1 MGSGLKTPS
10 GTSETTS
17 AELDQM
23 TAPLLTRVA
32 EALRPVPGLA
42 ALVLGG
48 SRGRG
53 TAGPASDYD
62 LGLYYEPDAPLDI
75 AALRSAIA
83 PLVDDP
89 SSTVT
94 PLGEWG
100 PWINGGGWLTIGG
113 VEVDLLYRD
122 LGRVRAVIADA
133 RLGRFSMNYQP
144 GHPHGFCSTIWMGE
158 AATCQPLLDPS
169 GSIATLKRE
178 TWPYPEALREALI
191 TRFGWEVDFA
201 IDNAELAA
209 RRGERTH
216 IAGCAYRALCC
227 TAQVLFALN
236 GRYLINEKGAVTEAA
251 TCSITLEGLADAQAG
266 IWKDIGEGHH
276 ESALGRLRRLSAS
289 LSALVQRAG
298 QKG

>member
-1 MGSGLKTPS
+1 MVDS
-10 GTSETTS
+10 
-17 AELDQM
+17 
-23 TAPLLTRVA
+23 LLSRVV
-32 EALRPVPGLA
+32 EALQPVKGLS

-62 LGLYYEPDAPLDI
+62 LGLYYEPDAPLDVE
-75 AALRSAIA
+75 ALRAAIA

-94 PLGEWG
+94 RLGEWG

-113 VEVDLLYRD
+113 AEVDLLYRD

-133 RLGRFSMNYQP
+133 RQGHFSMNYQP
-144 GHPHGFCSTIWMGE
+144 GHPHGFCSAIWMGE

-169 GSIATLKRE
+169 GVIAELKRQA
-178 TWPYPEALREALI
+178 WPYPEALRNALVA
-191 TRFGWEVDFA
+191 RFGWEVDFA

-236 GRYLINEKGAVTEAA
+236 GRYLINEKGAVPEAA
-251 TCSITLEGLADAQAG
+251 AFPLTLPGLAETQAG
-266 IWKDIGEGHH
+266 VWKAIGDGNHEG
-276 ESALGRLRRLSAS
+276 ALHQLRGVSAS
-289 LSALVQRAG
+289 LRALLQRTEA
-298 QKG
+298 KG